1 MKALKCLCGYC
12 GKHTTKR
19 FERMYFC
26 NNTCKVLCFRKKS
39 RKYRNVVDKECL
51 YCGEMIHRDI
61 NEKIKYRKYC
71 SEECSV
77 LAHKQNILIYNQK
90 VEYQKQLHNQEWRQ
104 LSDEEQ
110 AKELEDL
117 RVKIM
122 RGEVQ

>member
-1 MKALKCLCGYC
+1 M
-12 GKHTTKR
+12 
-19 FERMYFC
+19 FC
-26 NNTCKVLCFRKKS
+26 
-39 RKYRNVVDKECL
+39 
-51 YCGEMIHRDI
+51 
-61 NEKIKYRKYC
+61 
-71 SEECSV
+71 